1 MAKQS
6 VYAVVGL
13 GAFGLRVCEVLKE
26 KGAKVVAIDNHPE
39 AIEKIKDTVSQAIL
53 LDATD
58 EVSLNKVP
66 FDDVDVAI
74 VGIGDDME
82 SSIVVTA
89 HLRTIGVPRIVARAV
104 RPIHRKVLLQ
114 VGADEVINIEEDA
127 GERLA
132 TRLTAPEVLDK
143 IPLSDT
149 LSIAELFVPEDF
161 VGSSL
166 AELDFRKRLALT
178 VVALRRTI
186 VDLEESGDAVPEDQ
200 VIFPEPSEVLKEN
213 DVLVVAG
220 RDADI
225 ENLRRL
231 HP

>member
-1 MAKQS
+1 MAKQT

-13 GAFGLRVCEVLKE
+13 GAFGLRVCEVLNE
-26 KGAKVVAIDNHPE
+26 KGAKIIAIDNHPD
-39 AIEKIKDTVSQAIL
+39 AIDKIKETASQAIL

-58 EVSLNKVP
+58 EISLNKVP

-89 HLRTIGVPRIVARAV
+89 HLRAIGVPRIVARAV

-127 GERLA
+127 GQRLA

-143 IPLSDT
+143 IPLSET
-149 LSIAELFVPEDF
+149 LSIAELFVPEEF

-166 AELDFRKRLALT
+166 QELDFRKRLGLI
-178 VVALRRTI
+178 VVALRRTL
-186 VDLEESGDAVPEDQ
+186 VDVEESGEAVPEDH
-200 VIFPEPSEVLKEN
+200 VIFPAPTEVLKQN
-213 DVLVVAG
+213 DILVVAG
-220 RDADI
+220 KDTDI
-225 ENLRRL
+225 EELRRI
-231 HP
+231 H

>member
-1 MAKQS
+1 MAKQT

-13 GAFGLRVCEVLKE
+13 GAFGLRVCEVLSE
-26 KGAKVVAIDNHPE
+26 KGVKIIAIDNHPD
-39 AIEKIKDTVSQAIL
+39 AIDKIKQTVSQAIL

-58 EVSLNKVP
+58 EISLNKVP

-89 HLRTIGVPRIVARAV
+89 HLRAIGVPRIVARAV

-127 GERLA
+127 GQRLA

-143 IPLSDT
+143 IPLSET
-149 LSIAELFVPEDF
+149 LSIAELFVPEEF

-166 AELDFRKRLALT
+166 QELDFRKRLGLI
-178 VVALRRTI
+178 VVALRRTL
-186 VDLEESGDAVPEDQ
+186 VDVEESGEAVPEDH
-200 VIFPEPSEVLKEN
+200 VIFPEPTEVLKQN
-213 DVLVVAG
+213 DILVVAG
-220 RDADI
+220 KDTDI
-225 ENLRRL
+225 EELRRI
-231 HP
+231 H